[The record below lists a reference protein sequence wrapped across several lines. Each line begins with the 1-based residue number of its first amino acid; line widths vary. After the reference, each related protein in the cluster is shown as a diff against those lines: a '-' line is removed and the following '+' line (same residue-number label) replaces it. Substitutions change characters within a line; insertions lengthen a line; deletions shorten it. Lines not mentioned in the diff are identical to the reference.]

1 MPRTDLWPTSA
12 TRVEIDQRSREARLR
27 LEHLERLLTLRVLP
41 GRSWL
46 RQVPYWSGP
55 RFFGGGRMQ
64 SRSTKVAPT
73 GARPRQ
79 SRDFPIEVCIGG
91 VVRRPSAA

>member
-27 LEHLERLLTLRVLP
+27 LEHLERLLTLRVP
-41 GRSWL
+41 GGSWL
-46 RQVPYWSGP
+46 RLVPYWSGP

-73 GARPRQ
+73 SGRRRQ
-79 SRDFPIEVCIGG
+79 SRAFPIEVCIGG